1 MLFPWFRTRVNKP
14 DIAKVLPSTANQISP
29 NLLLPTRNFS
39 IDIQALSFIIQ
50 HETTVTLYYLQKQ
63 LANVNIV
70 RDDAIR
76 VEANRLSI
84 KIFDSLA
91 EDYRNLLLLYYT
103 KTALINFITQ
113 TVMLELCKLGIAKNK
128 TTITGA
134 MGGDPNVLINR
145 TDI

>member
-1 MLFPWFRTRVNKP
+1 MMFPWFKTRVKKP
-14 DIAKVLPSTANQISP
+14 ESAKVLPSAANQINPS
-29 NLLLPTRNFS
+29 LLLPTRNFT

-63 LANVNIV
+63 LANINIV

-76 VEANRLSI
+76 AEANKLASKIYESLS
-84 KIFDSLA
+84 
-91 EDYRNLLLLYYT
+91 EDYKNLLLLYYT

-113 TVMLELCKLGIAKNK
+113 TVMLELCKLGITKNK
-128 TTITGA
+128 ATITGA